1 MPWLLG
7 VVIGLVT
14 GLFGGIFG
22 IGGATVLIPAL
33 VYLAHLTQH
42 QAQGT
47 ALAALLPPVGLLAFL
62 RYYSSGNVKLSL
74 AGFICIGFFVGGLV
88 GANLAQGIPDLTL
101 RRLFGFYL
109 LFIAVQMIVTK

>member
-33 VYLAHLTQH
+33 VYLANLTQ
-42 QAQGT
+42 QDRKS
-47 ALAALLPPVGLLAFL
+47 V
-62 RYYSSGNVKLSL
+62 V
-74 AGFICIGFFVGGLV
+74 
-88 GANLAQGIPDLTL
+88 
-101 RRLFGFYL
+101 
-109 LFIAVQMIVTK
+109 